1 MNEIVQ
7 VQLYIEKIFPVRE
20 KGMQQ
25 KAVKS
30 VFLK

>member
-7 VQLYIEKIFPVRE
+7 VQIYLEKIFPVRE
-20 KGMQQ
+20 KGMQK

-30 VFLK
+30 VF